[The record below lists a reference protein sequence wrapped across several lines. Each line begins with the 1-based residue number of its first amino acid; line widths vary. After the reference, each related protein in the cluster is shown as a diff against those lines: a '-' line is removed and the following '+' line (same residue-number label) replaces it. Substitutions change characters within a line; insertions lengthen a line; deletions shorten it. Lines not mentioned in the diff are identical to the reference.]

1 MFTVFVILLKGG
13 KTTDN
18 SVGLH
23 YIHYNITI
31 LTVFK
36 VKPAGLF

>member
-1 MFTVFVILLKGG
+1 MFTASDCFKGG
-13 KTTDN
+13 KPTDYN
-18 SVGLH
+18 VGLH

-36 VKPAGLF
+36 VKPAGQF